1 MIEAT
6 IIADSV
12 SAHTNQRITTFELE
26 YPQFIHAQLLIHR
39 QFSITDNSIFNHD
52 ITIDEMIEQVEA
64 DNIAYPVY
72 WGKNQSSMQ
81 AKQEVPNR
89 IDAASA
95 WQMAALS
102 AVDSA
107 RDLQSLGLHKQ
118 IVSRVL
124 APFQITKAVV
134 TATSFD
140 SLFGLRCHKDVQPEI
155 KWLADLM
162 YQAMK
167 ESCPMKL
174 YAGEWHTPYVEPS
187 RNGVTG
193 ELLYHIQVGE
203 RYSKF
208 LTKEQAI
215 KISCSCVAQVGHPT
229 HDTSIEKALAIYNE
243 LINGGLIYAN
253 AFEHCATPIDI
264 ETTSEGITHFDIND
278 IPYSGNFA
286 NWAQI

>member
-1 MIEAT
+1 MIKAT

-39 QFSITDNSIFNHD
+39 QFSITDNSIFNSN
-52 ITIDEMIEQVEA
+52 ITIDEMIEMVRT
-64 DNIAYPVY
+64 NSAYPIHY
-72 WGKNQSSMQ
+72 GLDQSEIGGELARALWEKANRNAVSVAKEMQ
-81 AKQEVPNR
+81 A
-89 IDAASA
+89 
-95 WQMAALS
+95 LG
-102 AVDSA
+102 VD
-107 RDLQSLGLHKQ
+107 KQ
-118 IVSRVL
+118 IINRVL
-124 APFQITKAVV
+124 APFQMTKAVV